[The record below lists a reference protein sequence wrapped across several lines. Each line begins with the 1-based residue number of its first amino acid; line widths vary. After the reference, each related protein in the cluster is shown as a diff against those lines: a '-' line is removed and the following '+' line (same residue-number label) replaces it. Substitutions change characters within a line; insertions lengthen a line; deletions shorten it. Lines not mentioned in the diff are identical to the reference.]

1 MVTSVTPKD
10 VERIGQ
16 AIAAA
21 EASTSGEIFC
31 VLARRVSAY
40 HDVALAWAAGAALVL
55 PLALIPLGFDASW
68 VPGSGDGWEAAHL
81 AARDVGIGHALTA
94 YAVVQAAVFVAVFM
108 ITLIPGV
115 RRLATPPVL
124 RRARVRKAALE
135 QFLAHGIHVTEGRTG
150 VLIFAAL
157 EDHQVEVIADEGI
170 HSKVEQTVWA
180 DAVEMLANG
189 LKRGDPAA
197 GFVAAVGLC
206 GEVLAAH
213 FPPTAGNPNEVA
225 DRLVLI

>member
-1 MVTSVTPKD
+1 MVTQVTPND

-40 HDVALAWAAGAALVL
+40 NDVALAWAAVAALLL

-68 VPGSGDGWEAAHL
+68 IPGSGDGWEAAHL
-81 AARDVGIGHALTA
+81 AARNVGIGHALAA
-94 YAVVQAAVFVAVFM
+94 YAVVQAAVFVAIFAM
-108 ITLIPGV
+108 TSIPAV
-115 RRLATPPVL
+115 RRLATPRAL

-157 EDHQVEVIADEGI
+157 EEHQVEVIADEGI
-170 HSKVEQTVWA
+170 HGKVDQMVWA
-180 DAVEMLANG
+180 DAVEVLANG
-189 LKRGDPAA
+189 LKRGDPTA
-197 GFVAAVGLC
+197 GFAGAVGLC

-213 FPPTAGNPNEVA
+213 FPPTDENPNEIA
-225 DRLVLI
+225 DKLVLI

>member
-1 MVTSVTPKD
+1 MTQVTPKD

-21 EASTSGEIFC
+21 EASTSGEIYC

-40 HDVALAWAAGAALVL
+40 NDVALAWAAVAALLL

-68 VPGSGDGWEAAHL
+68 IPGSGDGWEAAHL
-81 AARDVGIGHALTA
+81 AARNVGIGHALAA
-94 YAVVQAAVFVAVFM
+94 YAVVQAAVFVAVFAM
-108 ITLIPGV
+108 TSIPAV
-115 RRLATPPVL
+115 RRLATPRAL

-157 EDHQVEVIADEGI
+157 EEHQVEVIADEGI
-170 HSKVEQTVWA
+170 HGKVDQMVWA
-180 DAVEMLANG
+180 DAVEVLANG
-189 LKRGDPAA
+189 LKRGDPTA
-197 GFVAAVGLC
+197 GFAAAVGLC
-206 GEVLAAH
+206 GDVLAAH
-213 FPPTAGNPNEVA
+213 FPPTNENPNEIA
-225 DRLVLI
+225 DKLVLI

>member
-1 MVTSVTPKD
+1 MTQVTPKD

-21 EASTSGEIFC
+21 EASTSGEIYC

-40 HDVALAWAAGAALVL
+40 NDVALAWAAVAALLL

-68 VPGSGDGWEAAHL
+68 IPGSGDGWEAAHL
-81 AARDVGIGHALTA
+81 AARNVGIGHALAA
-94 YAVVQAAVFVAVFM
+94 YGVVQAAVFVAVFAM
-108 ITLIPGV
+108 TSIPAV
-115 RRLATPPVL
+115 RRLATPRAL

-157 EDHQVEVIADEGI
+157 EEHQVEVIADEGI
-170 HSKVEQTVWA
+170 HGKVDQMVWA
-180 DAVEMLANG
+180 DAVEVLANG
-189 LKRGDPAA
+189 LKRGDPTA
-197 GFVAAVGLC
+197 GFAAAVGLC
-206 GEVLAAH
+206 GDVLAAH
-213 FPPTAGNPNEVA
+213 FPPTNENPNEIA
-225 DRLVLI
+225 DKLVLI

>member
-1 MVTSVTPKD
+1 MVTQVTPKD
-10 VERIGQ
+10 ADRIAQ
-16 AIAAA
+16 AIAQA

-40 HDVALAWAAGAALVL
+40 HDVSLAWAAVAALML
-55 PLALIPLGFDASW
+55 PLGLIPLGFEASW
-68 VPGSGDGWEAAHL
+68 IPGFGDGWEAAHL

-94 YAVVQAAVFVAVFM
+94 YAVIQAAVFVTVFLLTSIPVIRRVTTPRAV
-108 ITLIPGV
+108 
-115 RRLATPPVL
+115 

-157 EDHQVEVIADEGI
+157 EDHQVEVIADEAI
-170 HSKVEQTVWA
+170 HAKVDPSVWG
-180 DAVEMLANG
+180 DAVEVLAQG
-189 LKRGDPAA
+189 LKRDDPAA
-197 GFVAAVGLC
+197 GFIAAIGLC

-213 FPPTAGNPNEVA
+213 FPPAEQNPNELA
-225 DRLVLI
+225 DKLVLI

>member
-1 MVTSVTPKD
+1 MVTQVTRED

-40 HDVALAWAAGAALVL
+40 NDVALAWAAVAALLL

-68 VPGSGDGWEAAHL
+68 IPGSGDGWEAAHL
-81 AARDVGIGHALTA
+81 AARNVGIGHALAA
-94 YAVVQAAVFVAVFM
+94 YAVVQAAVFVAIFAM
-108 ITLIPGV
+108 TSIPAV
-115 RRLATPPVL
+115 RRLATPRAL

-157 EDHQVEVIADEGI
+157 EEHQVEVIADEGI
-170 HSKVEQTVWA
+170 HGKVDQMVWA
-180 DAVEMLANG
+180 EAVEVLANG
-189 LKRGDPAA
+189 LKRGDPTA
-197 GFVAAVGLC
+197 GFAAAIGLC

-213 FPPTAGNPNEVA
+213 FPPTDENPNEIA
-225 DRLVLI
+225 DKLVLI

>member
-1 MVTSVTPKD
+1 MVTQVTPKD

-21 EASTSGEIFC
+21 EASTSGEIYC

-40 HDVALAWAAGAALVL
+40 NDVALAWAAVAALLL

-68 VPGSGDGWEAAHL
+68 IPGSGDGWEAAHL
-81 AARDVGIGHALTA
+81 AARNVGIGHALAA
-94 YAVVQAAVFVAVFM
+94 YGVVQAAVFVAVFAM
-108 ITLIPGV
+108 TSIPAV
-115 RRLATPPVL
+115 RRLATPRAL

-157 EDHQVEVIADEGI
+157 EEHQVEVIADEGI
-170 HSKVEQTVWA
+170 HGKVDQMVWA
-180 DAVEMLANG
+180 DAVEVLANG
-189 LKRGDPAA
+189 LKRGDPTA
-197 GFVAAVGLC
+197 GFAAAVGLC
-206 GEVLAAH
+206 GDVLAAH
-213 FPPTAGNPNEVA
+213 FPPTNENPNEIA
-225 DRLVLI
+225 DKLVLI